1 MEGYMRI
8 SQNEY
13 RHLVT
18 QEERLNILLDALF
31 ESATLLNKD
40 ALYFNNGDVD
50 TVAKL
55 IGGYRYY
62 DKLTKL
68 KEAESIKSDKEQW
81 QKMMEEEDGNI

>member
-1 MEGYMRI
+1 MEGYMKI
-8 SQNEY
+8 TQNEY

-62 DKLTKL
+62 DKLNKL
-68 KEAESIKSDKEQW
+68 KDEESMKADKEAW
-81 QKMMEEEDGNI
+81 KKMMEEE